1 MTAVP
6 RFSLPVSSTLPDVRA
21 VEQTLPHTACVGLG
35 SNLGDSL
42 CLLLT
47 AWRLLQGETSVRAVR
62 LSSPY
67 RSDPRGMR
75 SAHRFVNAA
84 ALVRTGLT
92 PFALLERLH
101 RIETRCGRTR
111 PVPERPGYQD
121 RTLDLDLLLF
131 DDRVIHTGELILPH
145 PRMHERL
152 FVLAPL
158 AEIAPAMVHPLLCR
172 PVAGLLQD
180 LQQADPDQ
188 RVERLRWPEP
198 PCIRL

>member
-1 MTAVP
+1 MTVAI
-6 RFSLPVSSTLPDVRA
+6 A
-21 VEQTLPHTACVGLG
+21 G
-35 SNLGDSL
+35 SARHFPG
-42 CLLLT
+42 
-47 AWRLLQGETSVRAVR
+47 
-62 LSSPY
+62 
-67 RSDPRGMR
+67 
-75 SAHRFVNAA
+75 VNAPGVGFEDPFA
-84 ALVRTGLT
+84 MLQACHERVQRTL
-92 PFALLERLH
+92 ALLERLH

-121 RTLDLDLLLF
+121 RTLDLDLLFF
-131 DDRVIHTGELILPH
+131 DDRVIHTGALILPH